1 MSDQGD
7 ELVPP
12 ANASSSSSSTARGY
26 GLNEEQQK
34 AIADLW
40 SWQEQSLRS
49 KIILGG
55 PLA

>member
-7 ELVPP
+7 ELVSP
-12 ANASSSSSSTARGY
+12 ANASSSSSSPARGY
-26 GLNEEQQK
+26 GLNDEQQK